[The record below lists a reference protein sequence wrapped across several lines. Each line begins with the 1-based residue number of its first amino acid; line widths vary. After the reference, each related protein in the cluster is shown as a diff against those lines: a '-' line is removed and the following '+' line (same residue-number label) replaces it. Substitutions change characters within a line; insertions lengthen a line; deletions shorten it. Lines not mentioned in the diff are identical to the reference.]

1 MKRFLIPAF
10 AAVAIVA
17 AGGYTPGDPVDAVR
31 SRSYYRTSSGAIEYC
46 VDGNRFELGSKP
58 VPADAASFVVV
69 DESYAKD
76 RNVMFFRSV
85 PHPEVDVESF
95 HIDRGVPKDRYHVYR
110 DDNGAF
116 IAFDDVDIPSF
127 ENVWE
132 EDYRGPWALDVNR
145 YYFRYHPIDVDRA
158 TFRKLNTEFYAD
170 KHGIYTFMQGDSFR
184 CMSNKVQESSVVND
198 AYVRVADTLYF
209 VYRIG
214 RLELRTH
221 PVRDVSS
228 LRVVSR
234 STVCVD
240 GVVLVDNEPFA
251 AQEADAATIEQPKEF
266 VPFLHRDRNH
276 VCYRQG
282 ILDGVV
288 PSTFRRSGD
297 GWKDGNGNHYD
308 RFGKR
313 LWPVLVRLLRRRAP
327 STDPMILLLTRM
339 EYRGRLPCGPDPT
352 SITDGYGRE
361 GP

>member
-17 AGGYTPGDPVDAVR
+17 AGGYTPGDPVDAVK
-31 SRSYYRTSSGAIEYC
+31 SRSYYRTSSGTIEYC

-58 VPADAASFVVV
+58 VPANAASFVVI
-69 DESYAKD
+69 DESYA
-76 RNVMFFRSV
+76 
-85 PHPEVDVESF
+85 
-95 HIDRGVPKDRYHVYR
+95 KDRYHVYR

-184 CMSNKVQESSVVND
+184 CISNKVQESSVVND
-198 AYVRVADTLYF
+198 ASVRAADTLYF

-276 VCYRQG
+276 VHYRQS
-282 ILDGVV
+282 ILDGVD

-313 LWPVLVRLLRRRAP
+313 L
-327 STDPMILLLTRM
+327 
-339 EYRGRLPCGPDPT
+339 
-352 SITDGYGRE
+352 
-361 GP
+361 